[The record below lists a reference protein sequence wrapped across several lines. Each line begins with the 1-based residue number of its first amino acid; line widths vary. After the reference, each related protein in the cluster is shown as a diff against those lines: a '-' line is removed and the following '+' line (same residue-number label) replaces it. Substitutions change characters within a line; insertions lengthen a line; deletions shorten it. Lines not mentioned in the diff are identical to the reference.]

1 MAHLAGGEWISRA
14 ETALDNI
21 QEDKL
26 DNTLPKERQ
35 LLGDVWKVFQA
46 QEKDRIKSSLLIFA
60 LTEIPEAEWDTYIFG
75 KPINERALAKKLRTY
90 GIKPA
95 QMRFENG
102 VGAKGYHRS
111 EIQTAVRRYLD
122 PSLPETTE
130 TTETTETELAPSL
143 ELVSPVSSVS
153 LAGYGEESVIS
164 LLDELDKQRTEF
176 MKDIFP
182 A

>member
-1 MAHLAGGEWISRA
+1 VAHLAGGEWISRA

-46 QEKDRIKSSLLIFA
+46 QEKERIKSSEIVIT
-60 LTEIPEAEWDTYIFG
+60 LTGMPDSEWDTYIFG

-95 QMRFENG
+95 QMRFENS

-111 EIQTAVRRYLD
+111 EIESAVRRYLD

-130 TTETTETELAPSL
+130 TTETELTPTL
-143 ELVSPVSSVS
+143 EYVSPVSSVS
-153 LAGYGEESVIS
+153 LSGYGEESIEEMLTRNEKVIES
-164 LLDELDKQRTEF
+164 VFRNT
-176 MKDIFP
+176 
-182 A
+182 

>member
-1 MAHLAGGEWISRA
+1 MAHLAGGEWIKRA
-14 ETALDNI
+14 EIALANI

-46 QEKDRIKSSLLIFA
+46 QEKDKIKSSLLIFA
-60 LTEIPEAEWDTYIFG
+60 LIEIPEAEWDTYIFG

-102 VGAKGYHRS
+102 VGAKGYHRA

-122 PSLPETTE
+122 SSLPETTE
-130 TTETTETELAPSL
+130 TTETELTPTL
-143 ELVSPVSSVS
+143 EYVSPVSSVS
-153 LAGYGEESVIS
+153 LAGYEDESVDR
-164 LLDELDKQRTEF
+164 LLDEVDKSRIEF
-176 MKDIFP
+176 MNEIFP

>member
-1 MAHLAGGEWISRA
+1 
-14 ETALDNI
+14 
-21 QEDKL
+21 
-26 DNTLPKERQ
+26 
-35 LLGDVWKVFQA
+35 
-46 QEKDRIKSSLLIFA
+46 
-60 LTEIPEAEWDTYIFG
+60 
-75 KPINERALAKKLRTY
+75 
-90 GIKPA
+90 
-95 QMRFENG
+95 MRFENG

-130 TTETTETELAPSL
+130 TTETELTPTL
-143 ELVSPVSSVS
+143 EYVSPVSSVS
-153 LAGYGEESVIS
+153 LSGYGEESVNS

>member
-1 MAHLAGGEWISRA
+1 VAHLAGGEWIKRA
-14 ETALDNI
+14 EIALANI

-46 QEKDRIKSSLLIFA
+46 QEKDKIKSSLLIFA
-60 LTEIPEAEWDTYIFG
+60 LIEIPEAEWDRYNFG

-111 EIQTAVRRYLD
+111 EIESAVRRYLD

-130 TTETTETELAPSL
+130 TTETELTPSL
-143 ELVSPVSSVS
+143 EFVSHVSPVSPLRYASSEADV
-153 LAGYGEESVIS
+153 LLNEIDQIQKEFNKEIYG
-164 LLDELDKQRTEF
+164 
-176 MKDIFP
+176 